1 VRSSSCHTGAVFI
14 SGVQG
19 DYQAGRKAMWHAIVI
34 GSGIGGL
41 VAAATAG
48 G

>member
-1 VRSSSCHTGAVFI
+1 VRSSSCHTGAIII

-19 DYQAGRKAMWHAIVI
+19 NNQARRKAMWHTIVI